1 MEQMHIDY
9 YRMSFNAEI
18 EQVRN
23 RFEEILAHAQAD
35 HIKLSEL
42 NRNMKACSWLNKTY
56 TNNIELYI
64 AANPSKE
71 SE

>member
-9 YRMSFNAEI
+9 YRMSFKAEMQQI
-18 EQVRN
+18 HD
-23 RFEEILAHAQAD
+23 RFDEILEHALAD

-56 TNNIELYI
+56 MNNIELYI
-64 AANPSKE
+64 AANPGKDN
-71 SE
+71 